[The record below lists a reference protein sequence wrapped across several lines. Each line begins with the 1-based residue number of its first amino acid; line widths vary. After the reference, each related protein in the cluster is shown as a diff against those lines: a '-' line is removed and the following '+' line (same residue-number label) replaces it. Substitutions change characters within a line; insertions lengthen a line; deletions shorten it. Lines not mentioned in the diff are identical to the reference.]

1 MKGQLTEKELVNWLK
16 LTNIKYLGPQ
26 KLLRLF
32 AIYKSIDALFSSS
45 DEELL
50 ATRIFN
56 HAMLEELKHQKGI
69 PDDRYSKVIDFCK
82 GSGIKLLPLIQDDY
96 PQRLKKISNPPLTLF
111 LWGNDELLNS
121 PKTFAIVGSREVSKE
136 ATEFA
141 FNSANTLAENGYT
154 IISGGAKGTDT
165 AAHKGAMASKA
176 GKTIAILGSGF
187 SNMYP
192 EENIPLFEQIRT
204 DGGLLV
210 SEHSPN
216 FSGSRIS
223 YLQRNRITSAL
234 SDGLLICANERKDGG
249 AMTQVKLAHS
259 QGVPLFCPA
268 LTLNVLPN
276 EGTDAVIR
284 DFKAKEIVDAKDIL
298 GLLPAKKERALT
310 LNTFA

>member
-1 MKGQLTEKELVNWLK
+1 MNGQLTEKELVNWLK

-32 AIYKSIDALFSSS
+32 TTYKSIDAVFLAS

-69 PDDRYSKVIDFCK
+69 PDERYSKVIDFCK
-82 GSGIKLLPLIQDDY
+82 GCGIKLLPLIQDDY

-111 LWGNDELLNS
+111 LWGNEELLNS
-121 PKTFAIVGSREVSKE
+121 TKTFAIVGSREVSEK
-136 ATEFA
+136 AVDFA
-141 FNSANTLAENGYT
+141 YSAGKALAGEGYI

-165 AAHKGAMASKA
+165 AAHKGALASN
-176 GKTIAILGSGF
+176 GKTIAVLGSGF

-192 EENIPLFEQIRT
+192 EENIPLFDQIRK

-234 SDGLLICANERKDGG
+234 SDGLLLCANERKDGG

-259 QGVPLFCPA
+259 QGVPLFCRA
-268 LTLNVLPN
+268 LILNVLPN
-276 EGTDAVIR
+276 EGIDAVIR
-284 DFKAKEIVDAKDIL
+284 DFKAKEIKGADEILDIL
-298 GLLPAKKERALT
+298 SRKKDKIT
-310 LNTFA
+310 LEAFA